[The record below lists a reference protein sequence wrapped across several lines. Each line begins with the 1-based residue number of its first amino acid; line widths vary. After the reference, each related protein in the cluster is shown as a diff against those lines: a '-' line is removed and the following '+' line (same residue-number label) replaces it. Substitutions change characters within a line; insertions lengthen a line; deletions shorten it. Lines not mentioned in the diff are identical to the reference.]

1 MRHLWGWAW
10 LDLTSVSW
18 WSGRE
23 PAPTVTALDLG
34 LLLALPLAFDDPA
47 DTPGPSVPLSAHGL
61 GVITWDL
68 APGPARL
75 HHMHSV

>member
-23 PAPTVTALDLG
+23 PALTVTALGLG
-34 LLLALPLAFDDPA
+34 LLLAFDDPD
-47 DTPGPSVPLSAHGL
+47 DTPGPSVPLSAHDL

-75 HHMHSV
+75 HLMHSD